1 MTTSSALPKQYDPS
15 EVEPRWRR
23 FWLENGFFHADEAS
37 PTVPYAITLP
47 PPNVTGS
54 LHIGHALGSTLQ
66 DILIRWKRMQG
77 FNAMWMPGI
86 DHASIA
92 VHVLLE
98 KDLKRRANKTRF
110 DLGRDEF
117 MRQAWAW
124 KERSGNRISEQE
136 KLMGFSLDWPRERF
150 TMDERANR
158 AVIEAFVRLYEDG
171 LIFRAKRMINW
182 DPVSETVVSDL
193 EVDTAEENGSLWE
206 LRYPV
211 VGAGADGA
219 IAGASADG
227 AIAGA
232 SAGEVIVVATTRPE
246 TMLGDTAVA
255 VHASDERYKHLHG
268 KQVELPLTGRR
279 IPIVAIDLIRDG
291 KPWPDPAFGSGA
303 VKVTPAH
310 DPSDYEVSQ
319 VAGLPILQVIDAK
332 GRMCAPAP
340 EKYIG
345 LTVDEARK
353 AVVADLE
360 AAGLL
365 GAVKD
370 YRVPRGRSQRS
381 GAVIEPMLMEQWWVK
396 AGALAEKAIAAV
408 EQGKTK
414 FVPEH
419 ETKTFMHWMTNIK
432 DWCISRQL
440 WWGHRIPAWHCAC
453 GHITVARAAPA
464 ACGGC
469 GGSALAQ
476 DDDILDTWF
485 SSGLWPFSTLGWPD
499 KTRDL
504 ATFYPNNVLVTGPD
518 IIFFWVARMMMM
530 GIHFMGKVPFRTVY
544 LTSIVTDENGDKMS
558 KTKGNVIDPL
568 DVVHGATLDQL
579 LERVDLEKPPVDPD
593 MLKRAI
599 RKSFAKGIPA
609 MGADALR
616 FALTALNTT
625 LRLRLSV
632 ERVEKYRNFINK
644 LWNASRF
651 ALMNLD
657 GYDPERF
664 EAQLSTQAGRATLG
678 MAERWIL
685 SRLQI
690 VVGEVD
696 GALESFR
703 FSDAAN
709 AIFHFVWDELCDWY
723 IEIAKAHLYMSAE
736 LEQDAARNAR
746 RHVVQGVLAT
756 ALETT
761 MRLLHPF
768 SPFVTEEIWQ
778 KLPKPPQLPG
788 SLMITVFPRSDA
800 SWIDPA
806 AEAEMQLLQDIAVAC
821 RMLKQTYGVS
831 PAKPTEVELRVGQPA
846 HRAVIDKHRAI
857 IERAA
862 KVDATVVAAE
872 AAAPAAANSAK
883 AVVGADI
890 EIVMPLGGLIDP
902 AAERSRIAKE
912 LAKTD
917 KEIAALERKL
927 GNPDFLAK
935 APDDVVA
942 EQKARLAEE
951 KSRRQRLAEA
961 LATLDHASGKLGGD
975 GGGGS

>member
-1 MTTSSALPKQYDPS
+1 VTTTSALPKQYDPS

-54 LHIGHALGSTLQ
+54 LHIGHALGFTLQ

-98 KDLKRRANKTRF
+98 RDLKRRENKTRF

-124 KERSGNRISEQE
+124 KERSGNRIGEQE

-158 AVIEAFVRLYEDG
+158 AVTEAFVRFYEEG

-182 DPVSETVVSDL
+182 DPGSETVVSDL
-193 EVDTAEENGSLWE
+193 EVDIAEENGSLWE
-206 LRYPV
+206 IRYPL
-211 VGAGADGA
+211 VGGDGA
-219 IAGASADG
+219 IT
-227 AIAGA
+227 
-232 SAGEVIVVATTRPE
+232 VATTRPE

-255 VHASDERYKHLHG
+255 VNAHDERYLHLHG
-268 KQVELPLTGRR
+268 KKVELPLTGRQ
-279 IPIVAIDLIRDG
+279 IPIVPIDLMLDG
-291 KPWPDPAFGSGA
+291 KPWPDPTFGSGA

-310 DPSDYEVSQ
+310 DPSDYEVSLH
-319 VAGLPILQVIDAK
+319 AGLPALQVIDAK
-332 GRMCAPAP
+332 GRICAPAP
-340 EKYIG
+340 ARYVG
-345 LTVDEARK
+345 MTVDDARK

-360 AAGLL
+360 AVGLL
-365 GAVKD
+365 GAVKE

-396 AGALAEKAIAAV
+396 AAPLAEKAIAAV

-419 ETKTFMHWMTNIK
+419 ETKTFMHWMTHIK

-453 GHITVARAAPA
+453 GRITVAREAPSA
-464 ACGGC
+464 CSACGGA
-469 GGSALAQ
+469 ALRQ

-485 SSGLWPFSTLGWPD
+485 SSGLWPFSTLGWPE
-499 KTRDL
+499 KTREL
-504 ATFYPNNVLVTGPD
+504 STFYPNNVLVTGPD
-518 IIFFWVARMMMM
+518 ILFFWVARMMMM
-530 GIHFMGKVPFRTVY
+530 GLHFLGKVPFRTVY
-544 LTSIVTDENGDKMS
+544 LTSIITDENGAKMS
-558 KTKGNVIDPL
+558 KTKGNGIDPL
-568 DVVHGATLDQL
+568 DVVHGASVEQL
-579 LERVDLEKPPVDPD
+579 IERVDTEKPPVDLEA
-593 MLKRAI
+593 LKKTV
-599 RKSFAKGIPA
+599 RKNFPRGVPA

-616 FALTALNTT
+616 FAFAALNTT
-625 LRLRLSV
+625 GRIRLSV
-632 ERVEKYRNFINK
+632 DRVEKYRNFINK

-664 EAQLSTQAGRATLG
+664 EAQLTTPAGRAALG

-685 SRLQI
+685 SRLQT

-696 GALESFR
+696 AALESFR
-703 FSDAAN
+703 FNDAAG

-723 IEIAKAHLYMSAE
+723 IELAKPHLYMSAE
-736 LEQDAARNAR
+736 VEHDAARNAR

-761 MRLLHPF
+761 MRLMHPF

-788 SLMITVFPRSDA
+788 SLMITVFPRADA
-800 SWIDPA
+800 SWVDAA
-806 AEAEMQLLQDIAVAC
+806 AEAEMALLQETAVAC

-831 PAKPTEVELRVGQPA
+831 PAQSIDVELRVAVAEQ
-846 HRAVIDKHRAI
+846 RATIERHLGV

-862 KVDATVVAAE
+862 KVNPPVSADT
-872 AAAPAAANSAK
+872 AAPAPAGSAK
-883 AVVGADI
+883 AVVGGDL
-890 EIVMPLGGLIDP
+890 EIVMPLGGLIDV
-902 AAERSRIAKE
+902 AAEKSRIAKDIGKAE
-912 LAKTD
+912 
-917 KEIAALERKL
+917 KEISVLERKL
-927 GNPDFLAK
+927 GNADFLAR
-935 APDDVVA
+935 APEDVVA
-942 EQKARLAEE
+942 EQRARLAEE
-951 KSRRQRLAEA
+951 QSRRQRLADA
-961 LATLDHASGKLGGD
+961 LATLGGAS
-975 GGGGS
+975 

>member
-54 LHIGHALGSTLQ
+54 LHIGHGLGSTLQ

-77 FNAMWMPGI
+77 FNAMWMPGT

-98 KDLKRRANKTRF
+98 KDLKRREHKSRF
-110 DLGRDEF
+110 ELGRDEF
-117 MRQAWAW
+117 MKRAWTW

-136 KLMGFSLDWPRERF
+136 KLMGFSLDWTRERF
-150 TMDERANR
+150 TMDERSNR
-158 AVIEAFVRLYEDG
+158 AVVEAFVRLYEDG

-182 DPVSETVVSDL
+182 DPSSETVVSDL
-193 EVDTAEENGSLWE
+193 EVDTVEENGSLWE
-206 LRYPV
+206 IKYPI
-211 VGAGADGA
+211 VGG
-219 IAGASADG
+219 
-227 AIAGA
+227 
-232 SAGEVIVVATTRPE
+232 GEIIVATTRPE

-255 VHASDERYKHLHG
+255 VHAKDERYLHLHG
-268 KQVELPLTGRR
+268 KQIELPLTGRR
-279 IPIVAIDLIRDG
+279 IPIVPIDIIRDG

-319 VAGLPILQVIDAK
+319 IAGLPILQVIDAK
-332 GRMCAPAP
+332 GRMCAPSPAT
-340 EKYIG
+340 YVG

-360 AAGLL
+360 AAGAL
-365 GAVKD
+365 GEVKP

-396 AGALAEKAIAAV
+396 AAPLAEKAAAAV

-453 GHITVARAAPA
+453 GGITVARDTPTACS
-464 ACGGC
+464 ACGG
-469 GGSALAQ
+469 AELAQ
-476 DDDILDTWF
+476 DEDILDTWF
-485 SSGLWPFSTLGWPD
+485 SSGLWPFSTLGWPE

-530 GIHFMGKVPFRTVY
+530 GLYFMGKVPFRTVY

-568 DVVHGATLDQL
+568 DIVHGATLDQL
-579 LERVDLEKPPVDPD
+579 LERVDVEKPPVDPD
-593 MLKRAI
+593 KLKQTL
-599 RKSFAKGIPA
+599 RKNFGKGIPA

-616 FALTALNTT
+616 FALAALNTT

-632 ERVEKYRNFINK
+632 DRVEKYRNFINK

-651 ALMNLD
+651 ALINLD

-664 EAQLSTQAGRATLG
+664 EAQLTTPAGRAALG

-685 SRLQI
+685 SRLQV

-696 GALESFR
+696 AALESFR
-703 FSDAAN
+703 FADAAN

-723 IEIAKAHLYMSAE
+723 IEIAKPHLYQSAE
-736 LEQDAARNAR
+736 IEQDAARNAR

-756 ALETT
+756 VLETT

-778 KLPKPPQLPG
+778 QLPKPPQLPG
-788 SLMITVFPRSDA
+788 SLMITVFPRGDA
-800 SWIDPA
+800 SWVDPA
-806 AEAEMQLLQDIAVAC
+806 AEAEMQLLQNVAVAC

-831 PAKPTEVELRVGQPA
+831 PAQPIAVDLRVASAAP
-846 HRAVIDKHRAI
+846 RATIEKYLAI

-862 KVDATVVAAE
+862 KVDATLVDAAI
-872 AAAPAAANSAK
+872 AAPAAAEAAK
-883 AVVGADI
+883 AVVGGDV
-890 EIVMPLGGLIDP
+890 EVVMPLGGLIDVV
-902 AAERSRIAKE
+902 AEQARIAKDIGK
-912 LAKTD
+912 AD
-917 KEIAALERKL
+917 KEITTLEKKL
-927 GNPDFLAK
+927 GNADFLAR
-935 APDDVVA
+935 APEDVVA
-942 EQKARLAEE
+942 EQRARLAEE
-951 KSRRQRLAEA
+951 QSRRLRLVDA
-961 LATLDHASGKLGGD
+961 LATLRGAAGAAGAAGGA
-975 GGGGS
+975 G

>member
-1 MTTSSALPKQYDPS
+1 MTTTSALPKQYDPS

-54 LHIGHALGSTLQ
+54 LHIGHALGFTLQ

-98 KDLKRRANKTRF
+98 RDLKRRENRTRF

-124 KERSGNRISEQE
+124 KERSGNRIGEQE

-158 AVIEAFVRLYEDG
+158 AVIEAFVRLYEEG

-182 DPVSETVVSDL
+182 DPGSETVVSDL
-193 EVDTAEENGSLWE
+193 EVDIAEENGSLWE
-206 LRYPV
+206 IRYPI
-211 VGAGADGA
+211 VGGDGA
-219 IAGASADG
+219 IT
-227 AIAGA
+227 
-232 SAGEVIVVATTRPE
+232 VATTRPE

-255 VHASDERYKHLHG
+255 VNAHDERYLHLHG

-279 IPIVAIDLIRDG
+279 IPIVPIDLMIDG
-291 KPWPDPAFGSGA
+291 KPWPDPTFGSGA

-310 DPSDYEVSQ
+310 DPSDYEVSLH
-319 VAGLPILQVIDAK
+319 AGLPALQVIDAK
-332 GRMCAPAP
+332 GRISAPAP
-340 EKYIG
+340 AKYVG
-345 LTVDEARK
+345 MTVDDARK

-396 AGALAEKAIAAV
+396 AAPLAEKAAAAV

-453 GHITVARAAPA
+453 GGITVAREAPA
-464 ACGGC
+464 ACSAC
-469 GGSALAQ
+469 GGAALRQ

-485 SSGLWPFSTLGWPD
+485 SSGLWPFSTLGWPE
-499 KTRDL
+499 KTREL
-504 ATFYPNNVLVTGPD
+504 STFYPNNVLVTGPD
-518 IIFFWVARMMMM
+518 ILFFWVARMMML
-530 GIHFMGKVPFRTVY
+530 GLHFLGKVPFRTVY
-544 LTSIVTDENGDKMS
+544 LTSIITDENGAKMS
-558 KTKGNVIDPL
+558 KTKGNGIDPL
-568 DVVHGATLDQL
+568 DVVHGASVEQL
-579 LERVDLEKPPVDPD
+579 VERVDIEKPPVDLEK
-593 MLKRAI
+593 LKSAV
-599 RKSFAKGIPA
+599 RKNFPKGVPP

-616 FALTALNTT
+616 FAFAALNTT
-625 LRLRLSV
+625 QRIRLSV
-632 ERVEKYRNFINK
+632 DRVEKYRNFINK

-664 EAQLSTQAGRATLG
+664 EAQLTTPAARAALG

-685 SRLQI
+685 SRLQT

-696 GALESFR
+696 AALESFR
-703 FSDAAN
+703 FNDAAG
-709 AIFHFVWDELCDWY
+709 AIFHFVYDELCDWY
-723 IEIAKAHLYMSAE
+723 IELAKPHLYMSAE
-736 LEQDAARNAR
+736 VEHDAARNAR

-761 MRLLHPF
+761 MRLMHPF

-788 SLMITVFPRSDA
+788 SLMITVFPRSEA
-800 SWIDPA
+800 SWLDPA
-806 AEAEMQLLQDIAVAC
+806 AEAEMALVQGVAGKC

-831 PAKPTEVELRVGQPA
+831 PAQSTDVELRVAAADQ
-846 HRAVIDKHRAI
+846 RATIERHLGV

-862 KVDATVVAAE
+862 KVNPTVSADT
-872 AAAPAAANSAK
+872 AAPAPPGSAK
-883 AVVGADI
+883 AVVGGDL
-890 EIVMPLGGLIDP
+890 EIVMPLGGLIDV
-902 AAERSRIAKE
+902 AAEKSRIAKDIGKAE
-912 LAKTD
+912 
-917 KEIAALERKL
+917 KEISVLERKL
-927 GNPDFLAK
+927 GNADFLAR
-935 APDDVVA
+935 APEDVVA
-942 EQKARLAEE
+942 EQRARLAEE
-951 KSRRQRLAEA
+951 QSRRQRLADA
-961 LATLDHASGKLGGD
+961 LATLGGAS
-975 GGGGS
+975 

>member
-1 MTTSSALPKQYDPS
+1 VTTSSALPKQYDPS

-98 KDLKRRANKTRF
+98 NDLRRREHKTRF

-117 MRQAWAW
+117 MQKAWAW

-150 TMDERANR
+150 TMDERSNR
-158 AVIEAFVRLYEDG
+158 AVIEAFVRLHEDG

-206 LRYPV
+206 LRYPL
-211 VGAGADGA
+211 VGGG
-219 IAGASADG
+219 
-227 AIAGA
+227 
-232 SAGEVIVVATTRPE
+232 GEIIVATTRPE

-255 VHASDERYKHLHG
+255 VNAGDERYRHLHG
-268 KQVELPLTGRR
+268 KEVELPLTGRR
-279 IPIVAIDLIRDG
+279 IPIVAIELVRDG

-319 VAGLPILQVIDAK
+319 LANLPILQVIDAK
-332 GRMCAPAP
+332 GRICAPAP
-340 EKYIG
+340 DRYVG
-345 LTVDEARK
+345 LTVDDARK

-360 AAGLL
+360 AAGAL

-396 AGALAEKAIAAV
+396 AGPLAEKAIAAV
-408 EQGKTK
+408 EQGKTR

-453 GHITVARAAPA
+453 GGITVAREAPA
-464 ACGGC
+464 ACSAC
-469 GGSALAQ
+469 GSAAITQ
-476 DDDILDTWF
+476 DHDILDTWF

-499 KTRDL
+499 KARDL

-518 IIFFWVARMMMM
+518 IIFFWVARMMML
-530 GIHFMGKVPFRTVY
+530 GLHFMAKVPFRTVY

-568 DVVHGATLDQL
+568 DIVHGATLEQL
-579 LERVDLEKPPVDPD
+579 LERIDVEKPPVDPEI
-593 MLKRAI
+593 LKRAI
-599 RKSFAKGIPA
+599 RKNFAKGIPA

-616 FALTALNTT
+616 FALAALNTT

-664 EAQLSTQAGRATLG
+664 EAQLSTPAGRASLG

-685 SRLQI
+685 SRLQA
-690 VVGEVD
+690 VVGQVD
-696 GALESFR
+696 GALEAFR
-703 FSDAAN
+703 FNDAAN

-723 IEIAKAHLYMSAE
+723 IETAKPHLYMSPE
-736 LEQDAARNAR
+736 VEQDAARNAR

-800 SWIDPA
+800 SWVDPA
-806 AEAEMQLLQDIAVAC
+806 AETEMQLLQDVAVAC

-831 PAKPTEVELRVGQPA
+831 PAQSIAVELRVAAAAQ
-846 HRAVIDKHRAI
+846 RTSIERYLAI

-862 KVDATVVAAE
+862 KVTATVTGDSG
-872 AAAPAAANSAK
+872 AAAPVGSAK
-883 AVVGADI
+883 AVVGAGV
-890 EIVMPLGGLIDP
+890 EVVMPLGGLIDV
-902 AAERSRIAKE
+902 AAEKTRIAKDIGK
-912 LAKTD
+912 AD
-917 KEIAALERKL
+917 KEITTLERKL
-927 GNPDFLAK
+927 GNADFLAK
-935 APDDVVA
+935 APEDVVA
-942 EQKARLAEE
+942 EQKLRLADEQ
-951 KSRRQRLAEA
+951 SRRQRLVDA
-961 LATLDHASGKLGGD
+961 LATLTATANPAPGGAAP
-975 GGGGS
+975 

>member
-1 MTTSSALPKQYDPS
+1 VSTSSALPKQYDPS

-37 PTVPYAITLP
+37 PTVPYSITLP

-54 LHIGHALGSTLQ
+54 LHVGHALGFTLQ

-98 KDLKRRANKTRF
+98 KDLKRRENRTRF

-150 TMDERANR
+150 TMDERSNR
-158 AVIEAFVRLYEDG
+158 AVIEAFVRLYEEG

-193 EVDTAEENGSLWE
+193 EVDTAEEDGSLWE
-206 LRYPV
+206 LRYRIV
-211 VGAGADGA
+211 
-219 IAGASADG
+219 GASADG
-227 AIAGA
+227 ELTDGG
-232 SAGEVIVVATTRPE
+232 GEIIVATTRPE

-255 VHASDERYKHLHG
+255 VNANDERYKHLHG
-268 KQVELPLTGRR
+268 KTVELPLTGRR
-279 IPIVAIDLIRDG
+279 VPIVPIDLIRDG
-291 KPWPDPAFGSGA
+291 KPWPDPEFGSGA
-303 VKVTPAH
+303 VKITPAH
-310 DPSDYEVSQ
+310 DPSDYEV
-319 VAGLPILQVIDAK
+319 ALIANLPILQVIDTK

-340 EKYIG
+340 AAYIG
-345 LTVDEARK
+345 MSVDDARK

-360 AAGLL
+360 AAGAL
-365 GAVKD
+365 GEVKK

-396 AGALAEKAIAAV
+396 AAPLAEKAIAAV

-453 GHITVARAAPA
+453 GEITVAREAPT
-464 ACGGC
+464 ACGTC
-469 GGSALAQ
+469 GGAVTQ

-485 SSGLWPFSTLGWPD
+485 SSGLWPFSTLGWPE

-518 IIFFWVARMMMM
+518 IIFFWVARMMML

-544 LTSIVTDENGDKMS
+544 LTSLVTDENGDKMA

-568 DVVHGATLDQL
+568 DVIHGATLEQL
-579 LERVDLEKPPVDPD
+579 IERVDVEKPPVDPD
-593 MLKRAI
+593 KLKAGL
-599 RKSFAKGIPA
+599 KKNFGKGIPA

-616 FALTALNTT
+616 FAMAALNTT

-632 ERVEKYRNFINK
+632 DRVEKYRNFINK

-664 EAQLSTQAGRATLG
+664 EAQLSAAGGRAALA
-678 MAERWIL
+678 MPERWIL
-685 SRLQI
+685 SRLQAVI
-690 VVGEVD
+690 GDVD
-696 GALESFR
+696 AALESYR
-703 FSDAAN
+703 FNDAAS

-723 IEIAKAHLYMSAE
+723 IEVAKPHLYMSPE
-736 LEQDAARNAR
+736 VEQDAARNAR
-746 RHVVQGVLAT
+746 RHIVQGVLAT

-761 MRLLHPF
+761 MRLMHPF

-778 KLPKPPQLPG
+778 KLPKPSQLPG
-788 SLMITVFPRSDA
+788 SLMITVFPRTDA
-800 SWIDPA
+800 SWVDAA
-806 AEAEMQLLQDIAVAC
+806 AEAEMKLLQDTAVAC

-831 PAKPTEVELRVGQPA
+831 PAQPIVVELRVTGA
-846 HRAVIDKHRAI
+846 AARAIIERSLTI

-862 KVDATVVAAE
+862 KVEATVVGDGAGP
-872 AAAPAAANSAK
+872 APADAAK
-883 AVVGADI
+883 AVVGADV
-890 EIVMPLGGLIDP
+890 EVVMPLGGLIDV
-902 AAERSRIAKE
+902 AAEKARIAKDI
-912 LAKTD
+912 AKAD
-917 KEIAALERKL
+917 KEIMGLSKKL
-927 GNPDFLAK
+927 GNADFLAR
-935 APDDVVA
+935 APEDVVA
-942 EQKARLAEE
+942 EQKARLGEE
-951 KSRRQRLAEA
+951 QARQQRLVDA
-961 LATLDHASGKLGGD
+961 LATLNASGGAA
-975 GGGGS
+975 